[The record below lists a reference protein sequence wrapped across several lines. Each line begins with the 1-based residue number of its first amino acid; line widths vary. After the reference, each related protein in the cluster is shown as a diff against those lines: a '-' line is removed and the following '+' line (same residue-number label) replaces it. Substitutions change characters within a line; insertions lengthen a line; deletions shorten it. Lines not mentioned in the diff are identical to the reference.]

1 MSGQIFVPLRKR
13 DRVEAIMPYLA
24 FLARPGMRVVF
35 LTRYR
40 EKVSW
45 MEVQLTAMQTGPR
58 VITAITALTANA
70 SREAHLRWVEERIR
84 PARQALQQKGT
95 TVTIRCYTGSL
106 RKGMTSLSDAGTDT
120 IVLLS
125 NRGIILSFIVHVKS
139 LLGPFRASH
148 TAPIMLLRPRHKVDA
163 AS

>member
-13 DRVEAIMPYLA
+13 DRVEEIMPFLTL
-24 FLARPGMRVVF
+24 LARPEMRVVF
-35 LTRYR
+35 LVPYR

-58 VITAITALTANA
+58 AITAITALTANA

-84 PARQALQQKGT
+84 PAREALQQKGT
-95 TVTIRCYTGSL
+95 TIILQCYAGSL
-106 RKGMTSLSDAGTDT
+106 RKDMRSLSNSGTDT

-125 NRGIILSFIVHVKS
+125 KGEIIRNFIAHIKNFW
-139 LLGPFRASH
+139 GFFRTDH
-148 TAPIMLLRPRHKVDA
+148 TTPILLLRPRRKVDV